1 MKAANELYFLAAADI
16 LAEAVAYL
24 QVQQRFASKPHA
36 ALYSLQRIEWEKGL
50 MESGKSNEYG
60 GYFSSQNEATL
71 LLQYIPS
78 IYRYT
83 NATRVSN
90 VTLTGNSSTRFIVFK
105 KFRD

>member
-90 VTLTGNSSTRFIVFK
+90 VTLTGNSSTRLVAFL
-105 KFRD
+105 